1 MLFFYCFRYGDGIRE
16 KPIYILSTRRVLYSP
31 ITSDTSRQP
40 MLPSCELH
48 LASKCRRTWVGVA
61 SGNRVV
67 DVDQDTRV
75 GSLVRAREGDKV
87 RGCLAATTSNLKL
100 RARKVKLG
108 SALALSG
115 MDGDVLI
122 AH

>member
-1 MLFFYCFRYGDGIRE
+1 
-16 KPIYILSTRRVLYSP
+16 
-31 ITSDTSRQP
+31 

-61 SGNRVV
+61 SRNWVV

-87 RGCLAATTSNLKL
+87 RGCLAATTGNLKL
-100 RARKVKLG
+100 RTRKVKLG

-115 MDGDVLI
+115 MDGDVFI